1 MIFRRAAQR
10 EFTQNAVAVFVA
22 LFAILLTT
30 QLIRLLGDA
39 AGGSVAPEAVAALIG
54 FNALNYF
61 SILLSLT
68 LFVSVLLALSRSYR
82 DSEMAVWLSS
92 GVSLVAWVGP
102 VLRFA
107 LPLVAVIAVFSLV
120 LAPWALN
127 KSVEYRARMDQR
139 DDAARVTPG
148 AFKESGTAERVFFV
162 EGGAGQDGRVK
173 NIFISTVQHGR
184 IGVMAAAEGYSETHA
199 NGDRFLVLG
208 KGRRYE
214 GTAGTT
220 EYRVM
225 EFDRYAVR
233 TESRELRGVD
243 KTPKHLSTLELLQR
257 RQPDHL
263 AELLWRVGIP
273 LSALNLALLAIPLS
287 FANPRGGRTNN
298 LVFALLTYL
307 IYSNLLSVSQAWVIQ
322 GKIGFGIG
330 VWAVHVFM
338 FFALLLLFSRRVIV
352 FSWGRLW
359 R

>member
-10 EFTQNAVAVFVA
+10 EFTQNALAVFVA

-39 AGGSVAPEAVAALIG
+39 AGGTIAPEAVAALLG
-54 FNALNYF
+54 FNAVNYLPV
-61 SILLSLT
+61 LLSLT
-68 LFVSVLLALSRSYR
+68 VFVSILLALSRAYR
-82 DSEMAVWLSS
+82 DSEMAVWMAS
-92 GVSLVAWVGP
+92 GVSLVNWVRP

-107 LPLVAVIAVFSLV
+107 VPLVLVIAVFSLF

-127 KSVEYRARMDQR
+127 KSAEYRSRMEQR
-139 DDAARVTPG
+139 DDASRVTPG
-148 AFKESGTAERVFFV
+148 AFKESGNADRVFFV
-162 EGGAGQDGRVK
+162 EGGSGEDGRVR
-173 NIFISTVQHGR
+173 NIFISSVQHGR
-184 IGVMAAAEGYSETHA
+184 LGVMAAAEGYSETHA

-214 GTAGTT
+214 GTPGTA

-225 EFDRYAVR
+225 EFDRYSIR
-233 TESRELRGVD
+233 TESREMRGVE
-243 KTPKHLSTLELLQR
+243 KTSKNMSTPELLR
-257 RQPDHL
+257 SGQPEYL
-263 AELLWRVGIP
+263 GELVWRLGIP

-298 LVFALLTYL
+298 LIFALLTYM
-307 IYSNLLSVSQAWVIQ
+307 IYSNLLSVSQSWVIQ
-322 GKIGFGIG
+322 GKLSFGVG

-338 FFALLLLFSRRVIV
+338 LVAMLLLFSRRVMV